1 MLRTTGG
8 RAISLLRTKQMSLA
22 FRTPSLIHKYSTSDK
37 SNDDVVSRIKV
48 NPIKRVNESLD
59 KKRARLVYQSR
70 KRGILETDL
79 LLSGFAAKYLKD
91 MTNEELDEYDAL
103 LNELDWDI
111 YYWVTKNYKTSP
123 VPGRWKDSEL
133 LKKLQDF
140 SENKEKKILR
150 MPDLENY

>member
-1 MLRTTGG
+1 MLRITNKLPIALG
-8 RAISLLRTKQMSLA
+8 QQA
-22 FRTPSLIHKYSTSDK
+22 FVARKLVPTIKANYSTNSD
-37 SNDDVVSRIKV
+37 DDVVSRIKV
-48 NPIKRVNESLD
+48 HPIKRINESID
-59 KKRARLVYQSR
+59 KKRARLIYQSR

-79 LLSGFAAKYLKD
+79 LLSGFAAKHLRS

-123 VPGRWKDSEL
+123 VPERWKNSEI

>member
-1 MLRTTGG
+1 
-8 RAISLLRTKQMSLA
+8 
-22 FRTPSLIHKYSTSDK
+22 
-37 SNDDVVSRIKV
+37 
-48 NPIKRVNESLD
+48 
-59 KKRARLVYQSR
+59 
-70 KRGILETDL
+70 
-79 LLSGFAAKYLKD
+79 

-123 VPGRWKDSEL
+123 VPERWKNSEI

>member
-1 MLRTTGG
+1 MLRITYKLPI
-8 RAISLLRTKQMSLA
+8 ALRQQA
-22 FRTPSLIHKYSTSDK
+22 FVARKLVPTIKANYSTNSD
-37 SNDDVVSRIKV
+37 DDVVSRIKV
-48 NPIKRVNESLD
+48 HPIKRINESID
-59 KKRARLVYQSR
+59 KKRARLIYQSR

-79 LLSGFAAKYLKD
+79 LLSGFAAKHLRS

-111 YYWVTKNYKTSP
+111 YYWVTKNYKASP
-123 VPGRWKDSEL
+123 VPERWKNSEI